1 MPCKDGLPYLQF
13 SVKSALLTVFDDCE
27 VIVSVEKAEKLTIDF
42 LQTIDDPR
50 LRVVHPPEGLSMG
63 EHWDWAQ
70 SHATGRWQIFL
81 GQDDGL
87 QEHFFALAELLTKWA
102 EAQGVR
108 SICSSRAYIHW
119 PGSATDP
126 APQGKV
132 ERVVRHKM
140 QLRDTKRDARS
151 ALLGSMSYFQ
161 LPHMYTTS
169 LFSKDLLD
177 EARELQ
183 GGRLITSHP
192 QDASLATLPVMLE
205 KTYLKCW
212 VPLGWV
218 GSSPKSAGAAISH
231 NSKRNDTADT
241 QSLAR
246 SYLESIASSS
256 YSYPEWAGNF
266 SLGNVRI
273 YFWQALKT
281 AAANHPNSAAK
292 HFSSRPFEIL
302 LFGRSWA
309 DYWTTPAGK
318 KNKARAELR
327 QIALRAKIAPV
338 VMVFTSW
345 AWCAVPVSLSLMFK
359 TFKHRIKSNPALRK
373 AFPLGAIDQITAGEP
388 TEKPFIAG
396 RVPLED
402 LRDLPNLVRG
412 LW

>member
-1 MPCKDGLPYLQF
+1 MPYLQF

-42 LQTIDDPR
+42 LHSIDDPR

-70 SHATGRWQIFL
+70 THATGRWQIFL

-132 ERVVRHKM
+132 ERVVRHKI

-177 EARELQ
+177 EARDLQ

-231 NSKRNDTADT
+231 NSKRNETANAK
-241 QSLAR
+241 SLAR
-246 SYLESIASSS
+246 SYLESITASA

-273 YFWQALKT
+273 YFWQALKA
-281 AAANHPNSAAK
+281 AAANHPNSGAK
-292 HFSSRPFEIL
+292 YFSSRHFEIL

-309 DYWTTPAGK
+309 DYWATSAEK
-318 KNKARAELR
+318 KNQARAELC
-327 QIALRAKIAPV
+327 QIARHSKVAPV
-338 VMVFTSW
+338 VMVFMSW
-345 AWCAVPVSLSLMFK
+345 AWWAGPVSLSFMFK
-359 TFKHRIKSNPALRK
+359 TFKQRIKSNPALRK
-373 AFPLGAIDQITAGEP
+373 AFPLGAIDQTTAGEP

-396 RVPLED
+396 QVPVEHLKD
-402 LRDLPNLVRG
+402 LSKLVRG
-412 LW
+412 L